1 VGKDVDVK
9 DEDDEDNQKS
19 ASKPVR
25 EVENRHSMRQR
36 K

>member
-1 VGKDVDVK
+1 MGNDVDDK

-25 EVENRHSMRQR
+25 EVENRHSTWQR